1 MLSASGPEQP
11 VPVKSCSP
19 ALSTL
24 SFYPE
29 SQSVTAH
36 GKLDFSPSW
45 PPMWSTPKPEDST
58 PAAGGAPC
66 PWVFLHSPLPLPR
79 FTTLI
84 SNTMDC
90 FAFFWTWCAWNPFL
104 CSRLCLAFSF
114 CITACNS
121 SCCWEGAL
129 PYKLCWLERW
139 ATASESLW
147 LSVCV
152 LPDTH
157 LCVSFTARKCVHCR
171 HGWLKES
178 MIGRLIEW
186 WMDNWMIK
194 WMIDRM
200 GKWMIERMNGRLNH
214 WMNEWMPEWMNVDL
228 GLESQVSVFWVS
240 PLVPKSYLTLGR
252 SGLSPGRHRAHL
264 CSGSQQARAI
274 CSERSL
280 FWFWKWFPL
289 WDFQLWGRVSLRTWR
304 AVSMEIGRKWFPEC
318 WPPQEELL
326 WAILLNFHSSYYHH
340 AFWVRSLILGT
351 NRAVDSRVTQL

>member
-11 VPVKSCSP
+11 VPVKACSP

-58 PAAGGAPC
+58 PAAGRAPC

-121 SCCWEGAL
+121 SCWEGAL

-178 MIGRLIEW
+178 MIEWTIDWMMNGQLNDQVDDLIEW
-186 WMDNWMIK
+186 ANGWLKGWMDDWMDE
-194 WMIDRM
+194 WTTE
-200 GKWMIERMNGRLNH
+200 WMNGWL
-214 WMNEWMPEWMNVDL
+214 NEWM
-228 GLESQVSVFWVS
+228 
-240 PLVPKSYLTLGR
+240 
-252 SGLSPGRHRAHL
+252 
-264 CSGSQQARAI
+264 
-274 CSERSL
+274 
-280 FWFWKWFPL
+280 
-289 WDFQLWGRVSLRTWR
+289 
-304 AVSMEIGRKWFPEC
+304 
-318 WPPQEELL
+318 
-326 WAILLNFHSSYYHH
+326 
-340 AFWVRSLILGT
+340 
-351 NRAVDSRVTQL
+351 